1 MHSKQPYHNLMSG
14 APSNEIK
21 DELRKQRRMRS
32 RRFYECRGAEL
43 LQTSVPPLQ
52 HGNQFSDSGG
62 CMLISMHRKKFS

>member
-43 LQTSVPPLQ
+43 FHCLDCYKLPRLHCNMEINFQIPV
-52 HGNQFSDSGG
+52 DV
-62 CMLISMHRKKFS
+62 C